1 MSGIDPKRTHKRG
14 ESAPYRR
21 ASREVPEPEQFEQ
34 FGISASVIH
43 SIWSGAVKETNKQ
56 YFNRRAKEERK
67 RARSAKSSESSTIHD
82 ELADLCHER
91 AHGSANVNGKTGIRP
106 ESRISD

>member
-1 MSGIDPKRTHKRG
+1 M
-14 ESAPYRR
+14 
-21 ASREVPEPEQFEQ
+21 
-34 FGISASVIH
+34 
-43 SIWSGAVKETNKQ
+43 KETDEQ

-67 RARSAKSSESSTIHD
+67 RAMSANSSESRTIHD

-91 AHGSANVNGKTGIRP
+91 AHGSANVNGKTGIRL